1 MSGPAPASA
10 SSPQPSFS
18 DLTRERPFMHM
29 WTARLFGTA
38 ASQMLLVAIGWH
50 MYELTSSAWD
60 LGLVGLYQFVP
71 ALLLAL
77 LAGHIVDRHHRGRI
91 VAACFAVQGLV
102 GLVLL
107 LAVLEKHDTRGL
119 LLGLSLVLGAVRAF
133 QMPAQQALT
142 PLLVPPSMLA
152 RAMAF
157 SSAGMQ
163 GAIIGGP
170 ALGGLLFV
178 AGMSVVYGASVAFFV
193 VACVLVLRLRY
204 AYTPAAREPVTL
216 ATVFAGVDF
225 IWKRKPVLGA
235 VSLDLF
241 AVLLGGAVALLPIY
255 AKDILHTG
263 PWGLGLLRG
272 APAVGALVMSIALT
286 RRPVERNVGRTLLLA
301 IGLFG
306 LCMVVF
312 GISKSFIVSLIALA
326 VSGGADMVNV
336 VIRQTLVQL
345 ETPDAMRGRVSAVN
359 SIFIGASNQ
368 LGEFESGATA
378 ALLGPVGSV
387 VVGGVGTMLVALTWF
402 KLFPSLAQRDRLVV
416 AMPADR
422 RKPVAPVTPT
432 KCRAGLENRKGFR
445 RVEREVVQRLG
456 HAGQDPALVLFVGAQ
471 AGPFDDVPYMARHQ
485 LADAGAAGAVAAG
498 ARQFDAGR
506 LGGLQERG
514 ARFGLEAEARGLE
527 VDLHSWGGCC
537 CCCCC
542 SRRCSRSM
550 KR

>member
-1 MSGPAPASA
+1 MSAVSGPGHRIR
-10 SSPQPSFS
+10 FS
-18 DLTRERPFMHM
+18 DLTRERPFMQL
-29 WTARLFGTA
+29 WLARVFGTA

-50 MYELTSSAWD
+50 MYDLTRSAWD

-77 LAGHIVDRHHRGRI
+77 LAGHVVDRHHRGRI
-91 VAACFAVQGLV
+91 VGACFAAQGAV

-107 LAVLEKHDTRGL
+107 LAVRGGHDSRAL
-119 LLGLSLVLGAVRAF
+119 LLGLSLMLGTVRAF

-142 PLLVPPSMLA
+142 PMLVSPLMLP

-170 ALGGLLFV
+170 ALGGFLFV
-178 AGMSVVYGASVAFFV
+178 AGMAAVYGVSVALFV
-193 VACVLVLRLRY
+193 LACTLVLRLRY
-204 AYTPAAREPVTL
+204 VYTPPVREPVTVR
-216 ATVFAGVDF
+216 TVLAGVDF
-225 IWKRKPVLGA
+225 IWRHKPVLGA

-272 APAVGALVMSIALT
+272 APAVGALCMSIVLT
-286 RRPVERNVGRTLLLA
+286 RRPVERRVGRTLLA
-301 IGLFG
+301 AVALFG
-306 LCMVVF
+306 VCMVVF
-312 GISKSFIVSLIALA
+312 GLSRNFAVSLVALA

-345 ETPDAMRGRVSAVN
+345 ETPDPMRGRVSAVN

-387 VVGGVGTMLVALTWF
+387 VAGGVGTVLVAIAWVR
-402 KLFPSLAQRDRLVV
+402 LFPGLAKRDRI
-416 AMPADR
+416 AR
-422 RKPVAPVTPT
+422 PVA
-432 KCRAGLENRKGFR
+432 
-445 RVEREVVQRLG
+445 
-456 HAGQDPALVLFVGAQ
+456 
-471 AGPFDDVPYMARHQ
+471 ARP
-485 LADAGAAGAVAAG
+485 
-498 ARQFDAGR
+498 
-506 LGGLQERG
+506 
-514 ARFGLEAEARGLE
+514 
-527 VDLHSWGGCC
+527 
-537 CCCCC
+537 
-542 SRRCSRSM
+542 
-550 KR
+550 